1 MNRMDWRDRIASDPS
16 ICHGQACVRGTR
28 VPVSV
33 VLDNLASGLTPEAI
47 VASYPSLTLE
57 DVRAAIAYAAET
69 LRERVI
75 TIRQSA

>member
-1 MNRMDWRDRIASDPS
+1 MDWRDRIASDPS